1 MKRTR
6 YLVPGLVAA
15 GFGHGDPAQAAYV
28 RTATGPRDDPERG
41 ALIDV
46 FRQDH
51 TVTLADHRSHS
62 SHSSHQSSYGGGGH
76 YSHTSHRSST
86 GGSYY
91 GDTYTPVRPVY
102 TPPPPPDPAPV
113 VPARPAPLFSAG
125 ERASPVQ
132 AAPTTLSG
140 RTRRFASIVKRV
152 QIALLAR
159 RLYEGPIDG
168 VVGPRLRSAL
178 RKFQAQRA
186 LTVTGTITAETMD
199 ALMVASG

>member
-1 MKRTR
+1 MRRTK
-6 YLVPGLVAA
+6 YLIPSLVAA

-28 RTATGPRDDPERG
+28 RSATGPRDDSDRG

-62 SHSSHQSSYGGGGH
+62 SHSSHRSSYGGGGH
-76 YSHTSHRSST
+76 YSHTSHRSSS

-91 GDTYTPVRPVY
+91 GETYTPVRPVY
-102 TPPPPPDPAPV
+102 TPPPPPQPDPV
-113 VPARPAPLFSAG
+113 VPAPPRPLFSPL
-125 ERASPVQ
+125 ERAAPVKE
-132 AAPTTLSG
+132 APSTLSG
-140 RTRRFASIVKRV
+140 RTRRFASIVRRV

-168 VVGPRLRSAL
+168 VVGPKLRAAL
-178 RKFQAQRA
+178 RRFQSQRS
-186 LTVTGTITAETMD
+186 LSVTGTITPDTLN
-199 ALMVASG
+199 ALMVSSE